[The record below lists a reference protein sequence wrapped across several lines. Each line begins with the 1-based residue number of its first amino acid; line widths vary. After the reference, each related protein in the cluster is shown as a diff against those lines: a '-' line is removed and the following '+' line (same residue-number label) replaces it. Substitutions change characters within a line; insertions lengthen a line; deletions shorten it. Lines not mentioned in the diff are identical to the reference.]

1 MNILI
6 LGDIMGKSGREVL
19 KKNLKN
25 LIEKNKIE
33 FVVANGENA
42 ADDGRGLTKE
52 IVNELFS
59 LGIDVITSGNHV
71 WDKKEIIELVEKNNK
86 VLRPANFVEGSPG
99 KGFGIY
105 LSKMQKYKIGVINLI
120 GNVFMKKSDDVFKVA
135 SDLKNK
141 LKLKKDVDF
150 LIIDFHGEITSE
162 KMAIGHFFDGAS
174 TVVVGTHTHIPTA
187 DTRILKKG
195 TAYQTDIGMCGD
207 YDSVIG
213 MNKENSI
220 KKFLKDK
227 NAINHFPAN
236 GEASL
241 SGILIEANLN
251 NGLAQKVKRIIIGG
265 SLIWF
270 YGWAFSLGWNK
281 T

>member
-19 KKNLKN
+19 KNLNN
-25 LIEKNKIE
+25 LIEENNID

-42 ADDGRGLTKE
+42 ADDGKGITQE
-52 IVNELFS
+52 IANELLS
-59 LGIDVITSGNHV
+59 MGIDVITSGNHV
-71 WDKKEIIELVEKNNK
+71 WDKKEIIELIEKNNK

-105 LSKMQKYKIGVINLI
+105 FSKKHKYKIGVINLI
-120 GNVFMKKSDDVFKVA
+120 GNVFMRKSDDAFKVA
-135 SDLKNK
+135 SDLKK
-141 LKLKKDVDF
+141 RIKLKKDVDF

-174 TVVVGTHTHIPTA
+174 TAVVGTHTHIPTA
-187 DTRILKKG
+187 DTRILKNG

-227 NAINHFPAN
+227 NSINNFPAN

-241 SGILIEANLN
+241 SGILIEANLK
-251 NGLAQKVKRIIIGG
+251 NGLAQKVKRIIKGG
-265 SLIWF
+265 SLV
-270 YGWAFSLGWNK
+270 
-281 T
+281 